1 MRKRRSVLYIEDKL
15 ESRILVRRVLE
26 NHGYAMFE
34 AGDAREGL
42 ERAGR
47 IAPDMILLDI
57 NLPGLSGFEAA
68 MKLRDIE
75 VIRNVPIV
83 ALTAKALPGDRERA
97 FISGC
102 TGYIQKPIDIDT
114 FPGMVARYMSGERD
128 SLSAGEELVY
138 LRQYTGH
145 LIARISEAVDLSLI
159 DELTG
164 VGNRRFGLIRLTEE
178 MARCRR
184 YGTGATMMV
193 CDIDSLRT
201 INAKYGYDAGNHV
214 LKVSA
219 GLLAENRR
227 NFDVLVRLAK
237 DQFMFF
243 MYGVDEPAAIRTAE
257 RIAVSVKETGY
268 AHNGVLIPVAM
279 SFGIKT
285 FDLVPE
291 ELTPLRFME
300 LADGEV
306 ARLGVRGSRHASGR
320 LSDWTGRMEISGEK
334 AATTA

>member
-1 MRKRRSVLYIEDKL
+1 
-15 ESRILVRRVLE
+15 
-26 NHGYAMFE
+26 
-34 AGDAREGL
+34 
-42 ERAGR
+42 
-47 IAPDMILLDI
+47 
-57 NLPGLSGFEAA
+57 
-68 MKLRDIE
+68 
-75 VIRNVPIV
+75 
-83 ALTAKALPGDRERA
+83 
-97 FISGC
+97 
-102 TGYIQKPIDIDT
+102 
-114 FPGMVARYMSGERD
+114 
-128 SLSAGEELVY
+128 
-138 LRQYTGH
+138 
-145 LIARISEAVDLSLI
+145 
-159 DELTG
+159 
-164 VGNRRFGLIRLTEE
+164 
-178 MARCRR
+178 
-184 YGTGATMMV
+184 MMV